1 MGACC
6 VLACDRFLGTH
17 SGVDLAGGWCLSQ
30 ACIFAFLMM
39 FNVSCLLL
47 NSRSLLEYFFYKILS
62 LQVNWILVHLSLLDP
77 EATITLRPHGSN
89 IVVVLSV
96 VSVNLHSR
104 SSARY
109 PEYDF

>member
-1 MGACC
+1 M
-6 VLACDRFLGTH
+6 
-17 SGVDLAGGWCLSQ
+17 SIGV
-30 ACIFAFLMM
+30 
-39 FNVSCLLL
+39 
-47 NSRSLLEYFFYKILS
+47 YFYNILS
-62 LQVNWILVHLSLLDP
+62 LQANWILVHLGLLDP
-77 EATITLRPHGSN
+77 EATITLRPRGIYI